1 MLNFKV
7 YYDDGD
13 YSGIS
18 EVYAIDTNRDRF
30 LVCKSSGKFLWVNTG
45 DCILEEENKIN
56 D

>member
-18 EVYAIDTNRDRF
+18 KVYAIDTNRDRF
-30 LVCKSSGKFLWVNTG
+30 LVCTSYDKFLWVDTE
-45 DCILEEENKIN
+45 DCTLEKENK
-56 D
+56 DD